1 MLRATSKLQAN
12 HEWVKN
18 IHIDPKWHKRK
29 PRHCDHHLVERP
41 EDGVAGV
48 GHPDV
53 LRAGHHD
60 EDGAADR
67 RGHEEGGLADQ
78 RPVEARVAEGEG
90 ERGAGQR
97 GQGLH
102 GAVVQVAL
110 ARLRHRHHR
119 LPQGLDVVAYL
130 L

>member
-1 MLRATSKLQAN
+1 MDSQYINSSTHAGQ
-12 HEWVKN
+12 
-18 IHIDPKWHKRK
+18 
-29 PRHCDHHLVERP
+29 PRHCDHHLVECS
-41 EDGVAGV
+41 EEGVAGV

-53 LRAGHHD
+53 LRAGHED

-67 RGHEEGGLADQ
+67 RGHEERGLADQ